1 MTDSRIRPGQGW
13 FKAGGR
19 RARLAALIA
28 VGTAASLAG
37 VATQA
42 ATERPFTRN
51 FNIEDCTFHD
61 EGRNQFFSLVPGT
74 VARFDGEEDGL
85 ASHLRITVMF
95 QTRNIVVPGLGLVPT
110 RVIEEKEWLDQKLVE
125 RSLNYFAI
133 CEPTNDVYYFGE
145 DVDIYE
151 DGEVTHEGAWLAGQ
165 DGAKPGI
172 VMPGTFLLGSR
183 YMQEFAPDVAMD
195 RAEHTGSGLTVETG
209 LGTLTKCVEITETTP
224 LEPSDRSAK
233 IYCPDVGLVKDED
246 LTLTTLEE
254 PGGG

>member
-1 MTDSRIRPGQGW
+1 
-13 FKAGGR
+13 
-19 RARLAALIA
+19 
-28 VGTAASLAG
+28 
-37 VATQA
+37 
-42 ATERPFTRN
+42 
-51 FNIEDCTFHD
+51 
-61 EGRNQFFSLVPGT
+61 
-74 VARFDGEEDGL
+74 
-85 ASHLRITVMF
+85 MF
-95 QTRNIVVPGLGLVPT
+95 QTRNIVVPGLGVVPT
-110 RVIEEKEWLDQKLVE
+110 RVVEEKEWLDQKLIE

-165 DGAKPGI
+165 NGAKPGI
-172 VMPGTFLLGSR
+172 AMPGTFLLGSR
-183 YMQEFAPDVAMD
+183 YMQEIAPDVAMD
-195 RAEHTGSGLTVETG
+195 RAEHTRSGLTVETG